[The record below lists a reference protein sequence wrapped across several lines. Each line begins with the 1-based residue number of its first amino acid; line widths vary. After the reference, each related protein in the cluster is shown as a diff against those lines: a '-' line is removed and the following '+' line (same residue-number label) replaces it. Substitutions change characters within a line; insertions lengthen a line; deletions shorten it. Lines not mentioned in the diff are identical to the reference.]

1 MDKKFVY
8 SLNEGSSGMADLLGE
23 KGANLA
29 EMTKIGIPVP
39 FGFTVSTEACARYY
53 ENGGKMDPA
62 VRAEICAKVSELE
75 NVMDRRFGDP
85 EHPLLVAVRGGAPEA
100 MNGVLGTILNLGLNT
115 ETAGALERLGGDK
128 RFALESMLE
137 FISSYGHLVMGIPEE
152 RFDTLYWD
160 RRREVGAEEGD
171 RLSIGDMQELEQAYR
186 SLVLEETREEF
197 PEDPLEQLE
206 NGILAIFRQWMD
218 PDVVAYRKMRQI
230 PDEPGAAITVQ
241 AMVYGNNGSSSGT
254 GVVLTRDPTSG
265 EKRLYGEFMIDAKGS
280 DMQKGIRS
288 PLELSIMSAAFPE
301 TYERLKHICEIL
313 ENQYRDLQ
321 YAEFTVQ
328 DGRLYILQTR
338 KGRRTAQ
345 AAVRTAVDMVNEELI
360 DRKTAV
366 LRLDPVFI
374 ENLLAPRFDPEQE
387 KDALLIA
394 EGIEASPGC
403 ACGRLVFS
411 AEQALQL
418 HQIGEPVILVQKDTD
433 AEDLAG
439 IYASSGIVTLR
450 GGTTS
455 HASGAARAMGK
466 ACVTSVGDDLVIA
479 DDLNSMQAG
488 EHTFYRGEY
497 ISINGFL
504 GNVYEGQI
512 HMIPPDLSGDFGK
525 IMGWADEFRTM
536 KVRTNANTPE
546 EARQG
551 ADFGAEGIG
560 LCRSEHMFYQ
570 GSRLKLFQRMILT
583 PDPKQRL
590 EVMEEIREIQR
601 ADFFE
606 IFTTMEGLPVSV
618 RLLDLP
624 LQDFLPE
631 SRRDLVSF
639 AEEESLSARSVQ
651 KMADSLREMN
661 PMLGQRGCRLC
672 IMHPEVAEMQTEAI
686 ISAAIEAEEKMGR
699 QVDLEIVVPLVISV
713 HELNQVKAVID
724 RTAARVMKDAGHEIE
739 YRLGTMLEVPR
750 ACMRADALADS
761 VDTFSFGTNDLTQM
775 MYGLSRNDTAGLISE
790 YIDQG
795 IFPNDPFKTIDR
807 EGVGK
812 MMKRAISLGR
822 RVKPNLRLGVCGA
835 QTGDQAS
842 VEFFQEIGINYVSCS
857 PFRVPVARLAAAQ
870 AAIRLEDSREE

>member
-1 MDKKFVY
+1 MDKKLVY
-8 SLNEGSSGMADLLGE
+8 SLNEGSSEMTEILGE

-39 FGFTVSTEACARYY
+39 FGFTISTEACSRFY

-75 NVMDRRFGDP
+75 DVTGKNLGDP
-85 EHPLLVAVRGGAPEA
+85 ENPLLLAVRGSAPVP
-100 MNGVLGTILNLGLNT
+100 MNGALKTILNLGLNRDT
-115 ETAGALERLGGDK
+115 VNALEKMTGDK
-128 RFALESMLE
+128 RFALNNMLD
-137 FISSYGHLVMGIPEE
+137 FLASYSSLVMGVDEDKFI
-152 RFDTLYWD
+152 DLYTQKSGQFCTD
-160 RRREVGAEEGD
+160 KD
-171 RLSIGDMQELEQAYR
+171 DLLSIGELED
-186 SLVLEETREEF
+186 LEEEYRNLIHEETGADV
-197 PEDPLEQLE
+197 PEDPIEQLE
-206 NGILAIFRQWMD
+206 NGILALLRQWMS
-218 PDVVAYRKMRQI
+218 PDVVSYRKIRQI
-230 PDEPGAAITVQ
+230 PDEPGEAITVQ
-241 AMVYGNNGSSSGT
+241 AMVYGNAGSSSGT
-254 GVVLTRDPTSG
+254 GVVLSRDPTSG
-265 EKRLYGEFMIDAKGS
+265 EKRLYGEFMINAKGS
-280 DMQKGIRS
+280 DMQRGIRT
-288 PLELSIMSAAFPE
+288 PMELSIMGAAFPDV
-301 TYERLKHICEIL
+301 YDRLKHICEIL
-313 ENQYRDLQ
+313 ETQYRDLQ

-328 DGRLYILQTR
+328 KGKLYILQTR
-338 KGRRTAQ
+338 RGRRTAQ
-345 AAVRTAVDMVNEELI
+345 AAVRTAVDMVSENLI

-366 LRLDPVFI
+366 LRIDPVSI

-387 KDALLIA
+387 KDAKVIA

-439 IYASSGIVTLR
+439 IYASAGIVTQR
-450 GGTTS
+450 GATTS

-466 ACVTSVGDDLVIA
+466 ACVTSVGDDLEIA

-488 EHTFYRGEY
+488 DKTYYRGEY
-497 ISINGFL
+497 ISINGFR
-504 GNVYEGQI
+504 GRVYEGQI

-546 EARQG
+546 EAKQG
-551 ADFGAEGIG
+551 MDFGAEGIG

-570 GSRLKLFQRMILT
+570 GNRLQLFQRMILT
-583 PDPKQRL
+583 EDPEKRR
-590 EVMEEIREIQR
+590 EVMEEIKQIQR
-601 ADFFE
+601 ADYYE
-606 IFTTMEGLPVSV
+606 IFTVMEGFPVSI

-624 LQDFLPE
+624 LQDFLPD
-631 SRRDLVSF
+631 SRRELAAF
-639 AEEESLSARSVQ
+639 AEEADLSVGSVQ
-651 KMADSLREMN
+651 RAADSLRENN
-661 PMLGQRGCRLC
+661 PMLGRRGCRLC
-672 IMHPEVAEMQTEAI
+672 IMHPEIAEMQTEAI
-686 ISAAIEAEEKMGR
+686 ISAAIEAEEKMKR

-713 HELNQVKAVID
+713 HELNTVKDVIS
-724 RTAARVMKDAGHEIE
+724 RTAQKVMKESGHKIE
-739 YRLGTMLEVPR
+739 YRIGSMLEVPR
-750 ACMRADALADS
+750 ACMRADALAES

-775 MYGLSRNDTAGLISE
+775 MYGLSRSDTAGLISE

-812 MMKRAISLGR
+812 MLQRAITLGR

-835 QTGDQAS
+835 QTGDQDS
-842 VEFFQEIGINYVSCS
+842 VQFFQEIGINYVSCS

-870 AAIRLEDSREE
+870 AAIRLGSGKDE